1 MGVMESIGTVFGWF
15 ERQDVRTA
23 IISGL
28 IVAVVAA
35 AAIPIVGGSVIWGY
49 RQIFSLF
56 GSKSRFPKNP
66 KKCLHAHVFPVQSW
80 NGEVTHRVDLFRS
93 VGGQSPYNEV
103 IYCYACGTRFS
114 SNENM
119 AYAVQLRLN
128 QEGFPVRIRMEG

>member
-1 MGVMESIGTVFGWF
+1 MMESIGTVLGWF

-35 AAIPIVGGSVIWGY
+35 VVIPIVVGTVIWGY
-49 RQIFSLF
+49 RQIVSLF
-56 GSKSRFPKNP
+56 GSKSRFPQNP
-66 KKCLHAHVFPVQSW
+66 KNCLHTHVFPVQSW

-93 VGGQSPYNEV
+93 VGGQIPYNVV

-114 SNENM
+114 SNEDM

-128 QEGFPVRIRMEG
+128 QEGLEGRIQMKDWI

>member
-1 MGVMESIGTVFGWF
+1 MMESIGTVFGWF
-15 ERQDVRTA
+15 ERQDVLTA
-23 IISGL
+23 IISSL
-28 IVAVVAA
+28 IAAVVVVAV
-35 AAIPIVGGSVIWGY
+35 IPIVGGTVIWGY

-56 GSKSRFPKNP
+56 GSKSRIPQNP

-93 VGGQSPYNEV
+93 VGGQSPLNVV

-128 QEGFPVRIRMEG
+128 QEGFPVKIRMEG